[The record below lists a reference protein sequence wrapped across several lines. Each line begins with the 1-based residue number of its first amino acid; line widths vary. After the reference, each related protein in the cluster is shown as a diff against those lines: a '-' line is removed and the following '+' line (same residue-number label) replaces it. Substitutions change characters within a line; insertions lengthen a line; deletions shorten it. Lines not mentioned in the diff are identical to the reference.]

1 MRKIATPLL
10 LSTLMLL
17 AACGTQMKV
26 ADVDPST
33 GALKSDKGTVTK
45 ATVVTAKPT
54 SLGKFGGTVFVSS
67 GGEYGI
73 NQMKA
78 TNLFTEVLNFDDLQ
92 KLIVSKNLQDKVPSV
107 GEPIG
112 LSRLSKV
119 YKPFLWVNFKRIN
132 KENKPYLQ
140 MIATNPE
147 NLEELFLAEVYLD
160 FVWAG
165 VNDQN
170 SRYPLYNA
178 FIEWAR
184 KNP

>member
-1 MRKIATPLL
+1 MRKNVT
-10 LSTLMLL
+10 TLMLSSLLVL

-26 ADVDPST
+26 AEVDNAT

-45 ATVVTAKPT
+45 ATVVTSRAA
-54 SLGKFGGTVFVSS
+54 SLAKFGGTAYVTN
-67 GGEYGI
+67 GGEFGV
-73 NQMKA
+73 NQLKA
-78 TNLFTEVLNFDDLQ
+78 TNLFTEVLNYDDLQ
-92 KLIVSKNLQDKVPSV
+92 KLIVAKNLQDKVPSV

-112 LSRLSKV
+112 LSRLAKV
-119 YKPFLWVNFKRIN
+119 YKPFLWVSFKRIT

-147 NLEELFLAEVYLD
+147 NLEELFVAEVFLD

-170 SRYPLYNA
+170 SRYPLFNA